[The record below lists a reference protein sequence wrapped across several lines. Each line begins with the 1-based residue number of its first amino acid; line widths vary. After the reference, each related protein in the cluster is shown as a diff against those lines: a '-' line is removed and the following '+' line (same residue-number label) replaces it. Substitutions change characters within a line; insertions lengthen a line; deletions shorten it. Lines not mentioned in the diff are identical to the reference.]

1 MEEEL
6 TSRPKPLMWVWVAT
20 RCFFVVDWTSSIFIF
35 SIFLSFSLRF
45 CTLQFAAAD
54 TEEKNALLKIE
65 MKHKGREE
73 EHEFTGPWP
82 NPGLDT

>member
-1 MEEEL
+1 
-6 TSRPKPLMWVWVAT
+6 
-20 RCFFVVDWTSSIFIF
+20 
-35 SIFLSFSLRF
+35 
-45 CTLQFAAAD
+45 LQFAAAD